1 MSSDREQLKHIV
13 RDLLSEK
20 IGKVGFQLGQRA
32 QENQFMTFYELYGQE
47 PAQWLFFRVPKSLTT
62 FGGAITAMFLAD
74 VKPGKIAQYLGVGS
88 GDLAADFSKI
98 LADINKKGTKGFLEI
113 FPSVAEHFSEV
124 AGKEAENLSMGDVSA
139 LKKSLSSDLDRVAS
153 KLNDISRSSDLQE
166 MVTKYGSFIGVDVD
180 ISKISDFLAKHSA
193 EVTGDLAALENAL
206 RSQEIPEWIDGMFG
220 EWQQGFSALTDELG
234 KDFPEQKAQL
244 LELFDNVRE
253 KLSL

>member
-124 AGKEAENLSMGDVSA
+124 SEFHSGFRAYNVSA